1 MVRNQRD
8 EAGDNRVDFAFT
20 NFTSDPS
27 IDCNSNSAL
36 VNGDGLATMFNQLQT
51 LGILQGT
58 VAA

>member
-27 IDCNSNSAL
+27 VDCNSNSAL
-36 VNGDGLATMFNQLQT
+36 VNGDAIATLAQQLIT

-58 VAA
+58 VSA